1 MRRYSQCIISQ
12 DDDDEEEEEEE
23 EEEGGSIQALID
35 LLPLAAPI
43 LEDLSDVR

>member
-1 MRRYSQCIISQ
+1 MYFQCIISQ
-12 DDDDEEEEEEE
+12 GDEDEEDEDE

>member
-1 MRRYSQCIISQ
+1 MYFQCIISQ
-12 DDDDEEEEEEE
+12 GDDDDEEDEDE

-35 LLPLAAPI
+35 LLPLAAPL

>member
-1 MRRYSQCIISQ
+1 MDLQCIILQ
-12 DDDDEEEEEEE
+12 GDDDEDDEDEDD

-43 LEDLSDVR
+43 LEDLSDV

>member
-1 MRRYSQCIISQ
+1 MYFQCIISQ
-12 DDDDEEEEEEE
+12 GDEDDEDE